1 MENLNNICCLYRLI
15 YRRKGETSLTKLEWA
30 MGAHGEKLM
39 RLAYTYVKDRYIA
52 EDIIRNVFLK
62 AFKKQQQFNGKSS
75 YETYLYRM
83 TVNRCKDYLKSWS
96 FKKLFFT
103 EHLPERSTS
112 PYSEELFIRFEEDF
126 EFGEHIL
133 SLPVKYREVV
143 VFYFYLDYTIS
154 GMSET
159 LRLSESTIHTRL
171 RHAKQRLKKMID
183 VNILTRWA
191 NEDVRSGI
199 DAHVAANQLFTP
211 TLKGKI
217 REQTL

>member
-1 MENLNNICCLYRLI
+1 MLYSD
-15 YRRKGETSLTKLEWA
+15 E
-30 MGAHGEKLM
+30 
-39 RLAYTYVKDRYIA
+39 LAFQQVVEEHIEHLLKIAFLYVKDWPAA
-52 EDIIRNVFLK
+52 EDIVQDVFLTYYEK
-62 AFKKQQQFNGKSS
+62 YEQFEARSS
-75 YETYLYRM
+75 LKTYLIRV
-83 TVNRCKDYLKSWS
+83 TINKCKDYLKSWS